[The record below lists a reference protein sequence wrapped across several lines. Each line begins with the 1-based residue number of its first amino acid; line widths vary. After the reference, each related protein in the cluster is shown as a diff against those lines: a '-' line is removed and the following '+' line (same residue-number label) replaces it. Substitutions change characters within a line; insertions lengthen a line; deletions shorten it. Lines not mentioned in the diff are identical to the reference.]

1 MYTDIP
7 EESQYIHECCP
18 ITLNFARG
26 LRSNAA
32 YRGARQISG
41 RYENCLELI
50 LAYWFITHIFVHRT
64 QHAGVQ

>member
-7 EESQYIHECCP
+7 EESQYTHECCP
-18 ITLNFARG
+18 ITLHFARG

-41 RYENCLELI
+41 RYENCLKLHPSLLI
-50 LAYWFITHIFVHRT
+50 YYTHICS
-64 QHAGVQ
+64 